1 MSKKKKQMQAV
12 INDLKANN
20 KWEQVHRER
29 DRLKVDRL
37 KNLGVRSKL
46 DVLIGGLLF
55 FASYNGFID
64 LAKIM
69 GANVKEPGA
78 FSFHKMIKGIAPNE
92 FAWVAVLAALGLLF
106 LFFAMS
112 KNETIDKLTAARYVW
127 MPDSSEVEFIE
138 KRFDN
143 DFARSILSVLSSD
156 DTHSIETGL
165 EAVTVNNNT
174 GSEVFNYNRCGFG
187 RLTNYD
193 TKQLSYYLASRS
205 FPEGF
210 AIYQSK
216 ITPVGSEKFIGG
228 TTDVGGEK
236 PPAEDEETHNKKMLA
251 RLYEQLREFVRIKNP
266 FKMYLKESGPSAADN
281 GQIIIN
287 KGFKA
292 DKEGYADF

>member
-1 MSKKKKQMQAV
+1 MSKKKKIQDD
-12 INDLKANN
+12 INELKANN

-29 DRLKVDRL
+29 DRLKTDRI
-37 KNLGVRSKL
+37 KNLGMRSKL
-46 DVLIGGLLF
+46 DVLIGGLIF
-55 FASYNGFID
+55 FASYYGFID

-69 GANVKEPGA
+69 SANVKEPGA

-106 LFFAMS
+106 FFFAMS

-127 MPDSSEVEFIE
+127 MPDSSEAEFIE

-143 DFARSILSVLSSD
+143 DFVRSILSVLSSD

-174 GSEVFNYNRCGFG
+174 GSEEFNYNKCGFS

-193 TKQLSYYLASRS
+193 TKQLSYYLASHS

-210 AIYQSK
+210 AIYQTK
-216 ITPVGSEKFIGG
+216 ITAAGSEKYLGGITDIGG
-228 TTDVGGEK
+228 DQ
-236 PPAEDEETHNKKMLA
+236 PPAEDEEKHNMKMLA
-251 RLYEQLREFVRIKNP
+251 RVYEQLREFVEIKNP
-266 FKMYLKESGPSAADN
+266 FKMYLKELAPSPSDN
-281 GQIIIN
+281 GQIVLN

-292 DKEGYADF
+292 DKEGYAEL